1 MKHST
6 KVLPVAAAV
15 TVLSTIACCLPLGA
29 FGIATLSIAVAL
41 LGNWLVG
48 SLSLLFLAV
57 GLFQLY
63 RATGACRK
71 QSRSSIAI
79 LGLAA
84 IIVLGVLLFPQPIAV
99 LVADLFR

>member
-41 LGNWLVG
+41 LG
-48 SLSLLFLAV
+48 
-57 GLFQLY
+57 
-63 RATGACRK
+63 
-71 QSRSSIAI
+71 QSMP
-79 LGLAA
+79 
-84 IIVLGVLLFPQPIAV
+84 VAV
-99 LVADLFR
+99 LFDGPVVDVKEKIIEALTLKE

>member
-48 SLSLLFLAV
+48 LSLLFLAV